1 MNTNKYFYLAVTVQQ
16 DRNETI
22 FIDQPRKEPDPA
34 FYSYVVKVSEMDNL
48 KSKLDNIGGLYT
60 VNICPTK
67 KRAVEI
73 VNRSTA

>member
-1 MNTNKYFYLAVTVQQ
+1 
-16 DRNETI
+16 
-22 FIDQPRKEPDPA
+22 
-34 FYSYVVKVSEMDNL
+34 VKVSEMDNL

-73 VNRSTA
+73 VNHWNECHKANGKYLFDTPAF